1 MKARIRKWG
10 NSLAL
15 RIPRVVA
22 DELGLERDSLV
33 DLTMMKKKLVVAP
46 APKEQPRLEELLD
59 RVTSANAHPEADLG
73 PPVGREAW

>member
-22 DELGLERDSLV
+22 DDLGLERDSLV
-33 DLTMMKKKLVVAP
+33 DLTMMKKQLVVAP

-59 RVTSANAHPEADLG
+59 RVTSANVHAEADFG
-73 PPVGREAW
+73 SPVGREAW

>member
-15 RIPRVVA
+15 RIPRAVA

-33 DLTMMKKKLVVAP
+33 DLTMMRKKLVVAP
-46 APKEQPRLEELLD
+46 APKERLCLEDLLGQ
-59 RVTSANAHPEADLG
+59 VTSGNLQAEADFG
-73 PPVGREAW
+73 SPVGREAW